1 MPMPRKMSGSAI
13 SRIDELIVA
22 ISIPS
27 VVFES
32 ATHLYST
39 CPRAAAAGSAAAPS
53 WRFLLILPTSRSP
66 LAPGGLRTPRLR
78 QQNLT

>member
-1 MPMPRKMSGSAI
+1 MRMPRKMSGSAI

-32 ATHLYST
+32 ATHL
-39 CPRAAAAGSAAAPS
+39 
-53 WRFLLILPTSRSP
+53 
-66 LAPGGLRTPRLR
+66 
-78 QQNLT
+78 